1 MPFIYLSTGWL
12 IGIWLASA
20 FKLPIEFLLLSGLS
34 AFIGIFLWRD
44 TRRAK
49 LIWLS
54 VLFAAIGGARYLIS
68 LPHFDNTSLSTYNGV
83 GEVTVE
89 GVLVAEPDVR
99 DTYINL
105 RVNADRITLPDR
117 NTYSI
122 NGLLLTRPSRPNE
135 FRYGDRVRVTGELI
149 APPEFATFDYK
160 DYLARQGI
168 YAMIDRPRLS
178 VLAHDQGSPILAAI
192 FAFRA
197 RARDVIAQILPEPS
211 ASLLTGILLGDDS
224 GLPSAVQD
232 EFRATGTTHIIAIS
246 GYNITILI
254 GILSAITIGFVGR
267 RRAFY
272 IMLIGLSA
280 YAVMVGGSASVVR
293 ATIMGLLMLWA
304 DHLGRQYAAPNALF
318 ASGLIMTAVDPNT
331 LFDVGFQLS
340 FVATLGLMIYA
351 RPFAKVTEK
360 LLTRLFSNTL
370 ARQIVGVV
378 NDAVLVTLAAQ
389 VATLPLLMAYFRQLS
404 LVALITNPLVL
415 PAQTGVMV
423 FGLVALGAGLILI
436 PLGQVLAWLAWIF
449 LAWTLNVIHLFASIP
464 NAAIPLDYISPI
476 WIAAY
481 YGILLGVT
489 WYLKRPIDQ
498 RPTKIR
504 QLLTKRNLLVSG
516 GLAAVLIGVAV
527 SWQPD
532 RQLHVIVLDVE
543 NHLVL
548 VQTAEGRIILIG
560 GSNSPSGLLAA
571 VGGQLPFW
579 KREID
584 LLIVPRA
591 DAAELNGLLSILDRY
606 RVKQVVAVE
615 VPTTNRAGNEWRT
628 ALLKANL
635 QPIDLQALNV
645 EPGCDITFDQTSVVI
660 NSSLAIG
667 SSELADI
674 NVIAAPIDRL
684 PQRPQVIL
692 SWTAYSTDPRVIN
705 LTEHGTLSLT
715 PTTDSWTIGFSR

>member
-20 FKLPIEFLLLSGLS
+20 FKLPIELLLFSGLL
-34 AFIGIFLWRD
+34 ALIGVFLWRD
-44 TRRAK
+44 TRRAR

-54 VLFAAIGGARYLIS
+54 VLFVAIGGMRYLIS
-68 LPHFDNTSLSTYNGV
+68 LPQFDNTSLSTYNGV

-89 GVLVAEPDVR
+89 GVINAEPDVR

-135 FRYGDRVRVTGELI
+135 FRYGDRVRVTGDLI

-178 VLAHDQGSPILAAI
+178 VLAHDQGSPVLAAI
-192 FAFRA
+192 FAFRG
-197 RARDVIAQILPEPS
+197 RAREVIAQILPEPS

-224 GLPSAVQD
+224 GLPSSVQD

-254 GILSAITIGFVGR
+254 GILSAITIGFAGR

-272 IMLIGLSA
+272 ILLIGLSA

-318 ASGLIMTAVDPNT
+318 ASGLIMTIIDPNT

-351 RPFAKVTEK
+351 RPFAHATEK

-423 FGLVALGAGLILI
+423 FGLIALGAGLIFVPI
-436 PLGQVLAWLAWIF
+436 GQVLAWLAWLF
-449 LAWTLNVIHLFASIP
+449 LAWTLNVIQLFASMP
-464 NAAIPLDYISPI
+464 NAAIPLDYISPL
-476 WIAAY
+476 WIVAY
-481 YGILLGVT
+481 YGLLLGTT

-504 QLLTKRNLLVSG
+504 QLLTKRNLIVSG

-532 RQLHVIVLDVE
+532 RQLHVIALDVE
-543 NHLVL
+543 NHPVL
-548 VQTAEGRIILIG
+548 VQTAEGRTILIG
-560 GSNSPSGLLAA
+560 GSSSPSGLLAA

-591 DAAELNGLLSILDRY
+591 DAAELNGLLGILDRY

-615 VPTTNRAGNEWRT
+615 VPITNRAGDEWRT
-628 ALLKANL
+628 TLQKAGL
-635 QPIDLQALNV
+635 QPIEPQSLKV
-645 EPGCDITFDQTSVVI
+645 ESGCSLTFDHISVVI
-660 NSSLAIG
+660 NSSLSIG
-667 SSELADI
+667 PSELADI
-674 NVIAAPIDRL
+674 NVVAVPTDRL
-684 PQRPQVIL
+684 PQRPQIIL
-692 SWTAYSTDPRVIN
+692 SWAAQPTDPRVID
-705 LTEHGTLSLT
+705 LTERGTLHLT
-715 PTTDSWTIGFSR
+715 QTEDSWTMGFSR